1 MEEQLEFRKG
11 TGQDLDELEQL
22 YVEVIDYLDSHTNY
36 PCWVKGVYPNRD
48 SAVEG
53 IEEDSL
59 FVACADGRIVGTVI
73 LRQKQEPAYE
83 QVDWHM
89 ELDEKDIF
97 VIHTLAI
104 HPDYMHQGMG
114 KRLMETVLSYAEEM
128 GIKAVRLDVV
138 CDNIPAIRLYEK
150 CGFEYIDTVD
160 LGLGEY
166 GLDWFKLYE
175 RLV

>member
-1 MEEQLEFRKG
+1 M
-11 TGQDLDELEQL
+11 
-22 YVEVIDYLDSHTNY
+22 
-36 PCWVKGVYPNRD
+36 
-48 SAVEG
+48 
-53 IEEDSL
+53 
-59 FVACADGRIVGTVI
+59 GTVI

-83 QVDWHM
+83 PVDWHM

-114 KRLMETVLSYAEEM
+114 KRLMEAVLSYAEEM

-175 RLV
+175 RLVQGETAAVE